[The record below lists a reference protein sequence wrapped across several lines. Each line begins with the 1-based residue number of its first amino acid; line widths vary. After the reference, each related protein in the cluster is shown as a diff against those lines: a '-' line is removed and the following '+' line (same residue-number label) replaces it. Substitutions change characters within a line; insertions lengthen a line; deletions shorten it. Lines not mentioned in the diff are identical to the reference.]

1 MKKIKSVCVFC
12 GASNNVSKEFLEEG
26 KLLGKMIATHGYHL
40 VFGAGDCGMMGAVA
54 NAVLVNAG
62 TVTGVYPRVLDG
74 LEKAHAGLT
83 ELIIV
88 DDMHTRKN
96 TMFEKSDAFIILPGG
111 FGTMDETFE
120 VITWK
125 QLNTHNKPIILYDY
139 KNFWK
144 NWIAL
149 TDQFIDMGFAS
160 QKTKNMYDI
169 VDSIEAVFKK
179 LDTLEPAVTQKHDN
193 IPI

>member
-1 MKKIKSVCVFC
+1 MTEIKSVCVFC
-12 GASNNVSKEFLEEG
+12 GASNNVAKQYLDEG
-26 KLLGKMIATHGYHL
+26 ARLGKMIAEKGYHM

-54 NAVLVNAG
+54 NAVLANNG

-74 LEKAHAGLT
+74 LEKAHASLT

-88 DDMHTRKN
+88 DDMHTRKH

-139 KNFWK
+139 KDFWK
-144 NWIAL
+144 NWISL
-149 TDQFIDMGFAS
+149 TDQFIDLVFAS
-160 QKTKNMYDI
+160 DRTKSMYDV
-169 VDSIEAVFKK
+169 VDTIDGDFEK
-179 LDTLEPAVTQKHDN
+179 LNLA
-193 IPI
+193 

>member
-1 MKKIKSVCVFC
+1 MQKIKSVCVFC
-12 GASNNVSKEFLEEG
+12 GASNNVAKDFLEEG
-26 KLLGKMIATHGYHL
+26 ERLGKMIAEKGYHM
-40 VFGAGDCGMMGAVA
+40 VFGAGDCGMMGAVSG
-54 NAVLVNAG
+54 AVLENGG

-74 LEKAHAGLT
+74 LEKAHNHLS

-88 DDMHTRKN
+88 DDMHTRKH

-144 NWIAL
+144 SWIAL
-149 TDQFIDMGFAS
+149 TDQFIDLGFAS
-160 QKTKNMYDI
+160 KKTKTMYD
-169 VDSIEAVFKK
+169 VV
-179 LDTLEPAVTQKHDN
+179 DTLEGIFTKLED
-193 IPI
+193 